1 MLQCQVALLSRVAGC
16 TSSLSYLGGW
26 GRWPAYAQEV
36 QASLN
41 NMARSLSQKQH
52 KPEFC
57 PCHFTL
63 VQTEQVCPSE
73 LKSHHDVRI
82 PMWKQTATRRR
93 WDRNDWLI
101 QNTTLSEAGRLDLSN
116 TKKMLNIHAWKQLIN
131 VLFPSVHF
139 LLWCSRIKYCTVK
152 PSSPHKNTMQ
162 GRNTGFPCSPGE
174 VIFKGSRNRVG
185 W

>member
-1 MLQCQVALLSRVAGC
+1 MACLRPGSPGQSEQHGKIPVSETTQTWVLSMSFHLSSNWA
-16 TSSLSYLGGW
+16 SLSF
-26 GRWPAYAQEV
+26 RTQEPPWCEDTYV
-36 QASLN
+36 KAD
-41 NMARSLSQKQH
+41 
-52 KPEFC
+52 
-57 PCHFTL
+57 
-63 VQTEQVCPSE
+63 
-73 LKSHHDVRI
+73 SHQEKVG
-82 PMWKQTATRRR
+82 QE
-93 WDRNDWLI
+93 WLAI
-101 QNTTLSEAGRLDLSN
+101 QSTTLSEAGRLDLSN